1 MNYGKNLPSQLA
13 ERYRRL
19 ERANFADAGQEV
31 RMFHAWVSGQP
42 LLRSI
47 LEEAAGAEDDL
58 DLEEFLQL
66 LRSNSRFH
74 WGTSRTEGGR
84 ATLIWKWIEYALKR
98 DETAS
103 DPTRFSLEWTNGVS
117 VERNIT
123 HRWQDFAQRVLAPL
137 FEYWLDRISD
147 ASNTIYVLERY
158 VRRVEWFEREQLHA
172 EAMADT
178 QKMEE
183 VYDRD
188 LRKFL
193 FSEGINMPYSQAQS
207 PAGTSDVLFDLDGE
221 DPFVGEVK
229 LLDMKDRGRRE
240 LGKGL
245 HQAVQYA
252 MDHGKSFAYLV
263 IINLTGR
270 VLDLP
275 NESESKTG
283 FPFVTVSGVRVHLIP
298 VRALPPVTS
307 ASKLGKAQPIKVTL
321 DQLVDPDVEDDD
333 AEV

>member
-1 MNYGKNLPSQLA
+1 MNHGLNLPEYLA
-13 ERYRRL
+13 ERYHRL
-19 ERANFADAGQEV
+19 ERADYADVGVELG
-31 RMFHAWVSGQP
+31 MFHAWASQQP
-42 LLRSI
+42 LLQGI
-47 LEEAAGAEDDL
+47 LEEAATAEEDL
-58 DLEEFLQL
+58 DVEAFINL
-66 LRSNSRFH
+66 LRTNRTFY
-74 WGTSRTEGGR
+74 WTSKTEGGR
-84 ATLIWKWIEYALKR
+84 ATLIWKWIEHALEQDK
-98 DETAS
+98 TAN
-103 DPTRFSLEWTNGVS
+103 DPSKFTLGWTNGVS
-117 VERNIT
+117 VERNLT
-123 HRWQDFAQRVLAPL
+123 HRWRDFADRVLKPL
-137 FEYWLDRISD
+137 FQYWLDRINS

-158 VRRVEWFEREQLHA
+158 VRRVEWFERERLHA
-172 EAMADT
+172 EATADT

-193 FSEGINMPYSQAQS
+193 FNEGINMPYSQAQS
-207 PAGTSDVLFDLDGE
+207 PAGTSDVLFGLDGD

-283 FPFVTVSGVRVHLIP
+283 FPFVTVSGVRVYLVP
-298 VRALPPVTS
+298 VRALQPPAS
-307 ASKLGKAQPIKVTL
+307 ASKLGKARPIKVTF
-321 DQLVDPDVEDDD
+321 DELVDPDVEDDD